1 MSSPEPEKALVCRA
15 SEADIPHLI
24 DMTAALAAS
33 VRGPQAVCRLR
44 TGETLASLLRDP
56 QGVVF
61 VSAGGFIAGQIM
73 QTVISPDPVAFELG
87 WFASDRSGLRLLR
100 AFETWAAEQGATL
113 IKMSAN
119 GGAAERILE
128 RRGYTVAEVQ
138 MVKKVG

>member
-1 MSSPEPEKALVCRA
+1 MSSPLLERTSVCHA
-15 SEADIPHLI
+15 CEADIPRLI
-24 DMTAALAAS
+24 DMIEALAAS
-33 VRGPQAVCRLR
+33 VRGPQRVCRLQA
-44 TGETLASLLRDP
+44 GETLVGLLRNP

-61 VSAGGFIAGQIM
+61 VSGGGFIAGQIM

-128 RRGYTVAEVQ
+128 RRGYAVAEVQ

>member
-1 MSSPEPEKALVCRA
+1 MIK
-15 SEADIPHLI
+15 
-24 DMTAALAAS
+24 ALAAS
-33 VRGPQAVCRLR
+33 VGGPQRVCRLR
-44 TGETLASLLRDP
+44 TGETLAGLINSP
-56 QGVVF
+56 QGAVF
-61 VSAGGFIAGQIM
+61 VSGGGFIAGQIM
-73 QTVISPDPVAFELG
+73 RTVISPDPVAFELG

-128 RRGYTVAEVQ
+128 RRGYAVAEVQ

>member
-1 MSSPEPEKALVCRA
+1 MGARQLIRQA
-15 SEADIPHLI
+15 SEADIPRLV
-24 DMTAALAAS
+24 DMIEALAAS
-33 VRGPQAVCRLR
+33 VDGPQRVSRIRA
-44 TGETLASLLRDP
+44 GETLAGLLGDP

-61 VSAGGFIAGQIM
+61 VSAGGFLAGRIM
-73 QTVISPDPVAFELG
+73 RTVISPAPVAFELG
-87 WFASDRSGLRLLR
+87 WFASDSSGLRLLR

-128 RRGYTVAEVQ
+128 RRGYSVAEVQ

>member
-1 MSSPEPEKALVCRA
+1 
-15 SEADIPHLI
+15 
-24 DMTAALAAS
+24 MTAALAAS
-33 VRGPQAVCRLR
+33 VRGPQRVCRLR
-44 TGETLASLLRDP
+44 TGETLASLLGNP

-61 VSAGGFIAGQIM
+61 VSDGGFIAGQMM
-73 QTVISPDPVAFELG
+73 QTIINPAPVAFELG

-128 RRGYTVAEVQ
+128 RRGYRVAEVQ
-138 MVKKVG
+138 MVKAT